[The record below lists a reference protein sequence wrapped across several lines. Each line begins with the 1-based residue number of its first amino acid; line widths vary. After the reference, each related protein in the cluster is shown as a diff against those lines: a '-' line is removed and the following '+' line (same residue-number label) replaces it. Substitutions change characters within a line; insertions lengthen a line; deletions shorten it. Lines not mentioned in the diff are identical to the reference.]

1 MLLRA
6 SVVHGD
12 LPLLVSRSAL
22 AALGMV
28 YDLDNHVAD
37 FSTVQVS
44 GHPLLTTPS
53 GHPALNVHPGNQ
65 GLPPHVHPKM
75 WDAKKSIRGD
85 IQIVAHQEAYMVG
98 TAGIG
103 IGDRLLGSNH
113 RVPQLFYEKKVTPE
127 VRNMLS
133 GDSLDLES
141 FVRWWQLTKITA
153 DFWIET
159 PEALIRVHVVPR
171 KSFFNPRDWETQQSV
186 LRDNLFRVLGS
197 VRSTYSISCRSLRD
211 LPVVSDMWEQCLGL
225 PKPCHQCLWVGRT
238 VFNRREFFAPCT
250 SSPGLPGNV
259 PATGMADDES
269 RTSLRST
276 TSGLGTTSQ
285 LDRGGAAQRHYG
297 SDSRDQDRLAPEG
310 PEFNAT
316 TGTKGRGDE
325 GGLARPRE
333 GDEGGLDA
341 EYQGLPCHAGQHA
354 DDDREAQGQHLRTSP
369 EELWPMGGRGGEGE
383 RGEHAPRPT
392 PLRDVV
398 PAAGQSGPP
407 RASDDPGQD
416 EQPREVRG
424 REFPGGK
431 HEVGHR
437 PVLGRSS
444 VHANR
449 EQEGL
454 RTRATSSSTSTK
466 FELKLL
472 EANQATC
479 GQGQGH
485 RSNGNRTRPQGA
497 RRDSSAG
504 NTPRH
509 PQAADGTGG
518 RGRRTVR
525 FSAPGIN
532 SSSEEDAPEAG
543 TPKNQDAIENP
554 LGDFPL
560 YHNQAT
566 EEDAVE
572 AVHPKNQDAIQNPP
586 GDFSLYHNQATEE
599 NAAEAVRPKN
609 QDAIQNSLGDF
620 LLYHN
625 QATEE
630 DATIAGHPED
640 QEPTG
645 DVIDELESDDEYMV
659 LLTDHVE
666 GIIKDRLLA
675 KDFSVE
681 ALTTILENVFGES
694 GEYLPKRG
702 AMPRRTTFG
711 EEDKGAR
718 RISLGYY
725 SHGGLRGICNKS
737 AEYASFSIYMKH
749 YILHYHPEARWTSM
763 AVSLNNEAKIHG
775 DYHNLRGTLNYLT
788 CAGGFSSG
796 GGLWREIG
804 KGEHVPEDQEIVERY
819 TDGGE
824 ILRGMVLPAKGVVAK
839 FPGEYRHAT
848 EPWEGGNR
856 WSITCFTTR
865 SFVESTKNEKRR
877 LRQCGYP
884 VPDLRHLTPDRKF
897 IQMQSD
903 VKQGPPCRR
912 VLPRYSTR
920 KSMWKAAVRAS
931 VFLTWSLASL
941 SSAQALMTT
950 SYEKGVTIL
959 EIGGFQQSLAVTETI
974 NADIAEPIS
983 WTELKDNNGKQ
994 RVLGII
1000 SDFIPNVVWINPPED
1015 SAVHNSDDHDQGIL
1029 DVCTAVDWCAPEQF
1043 ARKGSLVVEMTYLS
1057 EQDSGKIRAK
1067 LDEYGEVT
1075 EHLFEDTKFLKARPR
1090 EDHQA
1095 HVTEDEGGDEPRQPP
1110 KLGASGIT
1118 FDETVKPDVAA
1129 TLRRLHQNLG
1139 HPSVSDLVRHLRLA
1153 GGSSEILKAAK
1164 SLRCETCLR
1173 CRGPRSPK
1181 PSSEPRLLEFG
1192 DVVGVDMMFAYDIE
1206 KKKHKLLS
1214 IVDFASSYH
1223 LVIKVPNQTG
1233 ETLEKVFLK
1242 HWVQI
1247 FGAPKTITLDLE
1259 TGIQD
1264 AFSRLSDWY
1273 QIDLQ
1278 TSAGQ
1283 AHWQAGFCERHGKWW
1298 KEIFMRVVED
1308 ASVTCDDVETAIAAT
1323 SMAKNNLRRRCGWAP
1338 THIVFGRSPRDEDD
1352 IHDKEIDDGY
1362 LVPQTADDAQRRR
1375 ESIRSSAKAAFLRVR
1390 AEDKIRRGT
1399 LQRARVRPRDLPNG
1413 EMALFWRKDKNNKK
1427 GAWRGPGVVIGRQ
1440 HENYWIARGGRC
1452 FLCAPEHVRQAS
1464 PEELG
1469 GLFALRATHEDLQ
1482 RLIER
1487 DHDDEDIFEEGDVD
1501 QADIE
1506 MPIEIADENELQ
1518 AIIDDLS
1525 MDEGVEDESLEL
1537 PNGDLRPSER
1547 RRRRAAEGGQD
1558 GDPEPRPVRRRLR
1571 RKGPEEAL
1579 MMKRAMTKRG
1589 KEKQL
1594 EKELPWR
1601 LIPLDKHELF
1611 KAAEAKQWQEH
1622 LQLGALLPLSVQESE
1637 EVRKNEPDRIIGS
1650 RFAYRDKNYSK
1661 RRSSPDI
1668 EWKPKARLVV
1678 AGHCDPDIMT
1688 GALRTDSPTVSR
1700 TAVMRIL
1707 QITASRLGQDWTV
1720 AAGDVTAA
1728 FLNGDAMERRLF
1740 LQQPKHG
1747 LPGLH
1752 PSQLIAIQKGVF
1764 GLVDSP
1770 RKWWRR
1776 FRQDIQCREIKLEDQ
1791 KVAKFVNS
1799 PLDPCV
1805 FQLMELDSAG
1815 NVKEDTYPL
1824 CYAAVHV
1831 DDILLAGPRSLNR
1844 LVQEQ
1849 LSHCFPVEEWE
1860 TDSFDFIGSH
1870 IEVLVFRDEIRISQ
1884 GAYVSSRL
1892 FEVEVDTKEDGL
1904 AMASA
1909 EQLADNR
1916 SLIGALSWLAS
1927 QTRPDLACG
1936 VSMAQQLQ
1944 SNPTVE
1950 DVRFTNSL
1958 ARQALQHGDEAVVL
1972 KNLDLSKLLVTVYH
1986 DAGWGNA
1993 PPPGDDPYFRLYT
2006 SDEERGLINT
2016 GPWASKQRKAKR
2028 RNSKVASQLGL
2039 LVQFTEVMAA
2049 QGEVRPASVVEWK
2062 SHACDRVCRS
2072 TFGAETMGCIEGI
2085 ELGQYVKA
2093 LMSSLLT
2100 GQLHRKSGEEF
2111 PLVALTD
2118 CRSLYDHFHKD
2129 GLPRTP
2135 TDRRLAIDIACLRQA
2150 FKEELKG
2157 NEDDKAP
2164 LVWVP
2169 TGLQRAD
2176 LLTKPRKPGDWWRVT
2191 TSLTIPVREKM
2202 IFEQCKSEV
2211 VCELSGHRKHSRLA
2225 SMYSV

>member
-1 MLLRA
+1 MSQRPAWQMTRAELLSEARRLGLAPHPNWTAVELRSAITEVTAETKTA
-6 SVVHGD
+6 SLPKGLSSMRLQELKDEAMKVGLPVPEKATRGTLMRNIRDYHATPGNTLMTIGKHKGNTYEQVPRSYGLWADAEEKANGANMHPDLRRYVMWFRRQANPD
-12 LPLLVSRSAL
+12 LPEQVTTLDKMNNPEKYAVVSFPEGSMKSDTDLSWDEVRSMPTGNKKGYGQEQLPLRPQPSSSSSSSRPTKRPVAKDKGTARMGIEPDPKVLDEIRGLHGEVLCQEPVLDDPFDVVRQQYHVLIIRLKFVDHVTDWLLVFWMSGYSRVL
-22 AALGMV
+22 LCGLV
-28 YDLDNHVAD
+28 VVERRVTTEILDSVLVLEVFCSNCV
-37 FSTVQVS
+37 
-44 GHPLLTTPS
+44 
-53 GHPALNVHPGNQ
+53 
-65 GLPPHVHPKM
+65 
-75 WDAKKSIRGD
+75 
-85 IQIVAHQEAYMVG
+85 
-98 TAGIG
+98 
-103 IGDRLLGSNH
+103 LLGGLVVVE
-113 RVPQLFYEKKVTPE
+113 RKVTKGILDS
-127 VRNMLS
+127 VLVLGVYCFNRILLS
-133 GDSLDLES
+133 GLVVVERKVTKGVLD
-141 FVRWWQLTKITA
+141 
-153 DFWIET
+153 
-159 PEALIRVHVVPR
+159 
-171 KSFFNPRDWETQQSV
+171 SV
-186 LRDNLFRVLGS
+186 LVLWGSCFRRVLLGRG
-197 VRSTYSISCRSLRD
+197 VDPRCRESY
-211 LPVVSDMWEQCLGL
+211 G
-225 PKPCHQCLWVGRT
+225 
-238 VFNRREFFAPCT
+238 
-250 SSPGLPGNV
+250 SSP
-259 PATGMADDES
+259 
-269 RTSLRST
+269 
-276 TSGLGTTSQ
+276 
-285 LDRGGAAQRHYG
+285 
-297 SDSRDQDRLAPEG
+297 
-310 PEFNAT
+310 
-316 TGTKGRGDE
+316 
-325 GGLARPRE
+325 
-333 GDEGGLDA
+333 
-341 EYQGLPCHAGQHA
+341 
-354 DDDREAQGQHLRTSP
+354 
-369 EELWPMGGRGGEGE
+369 
-383 RGEHAPRPT
+383 
-392 PLRDVV
+392 
-398 PAAGQSGPP
+398 
-407 RASDDPGQD
+407 
-416 EQPREVRG
+416 
-424 REFPGGK
+424 
-431 HEVGHR
+431 
-437 PVLGRSS
+437 
-444 VHANR
+444 
-449 EQEGL
+449 
-454 RTRATSSSTSTK
+454 SSS
-466 FELKLL
+466 
-472 EANQATC
+472 
-479 GQGQGH
+479 
-485 RSNGNRTRPQGA
+485 
-497 RRDSSAG
+497 
-504 NTPRH
+504 
-509 PQAADGTGG
+509 
-518 RGRRTVR
+518 
-525 FSAPGIN
+525 
-532 SSSEEDAPEAG
+532 
-543 TPKNQDAIENP
+543 
-554 LGDFPL
+554 
-560 YHNQAT
+560 
-566 EEDAVE
+566 
-572 AVHPKNQDAIQNPP
+572 
-586 GDFSLYHNQATEE
+586 
-599 NAAEAVRPKN
+599 
-609 QDAIQNSLGDF
+609 
-620 LLYHN
+620 
-625 QATEE
+625 
-630 DATIAGHPED
+630 
-640 QEPTG
+640 
-645 DVIDELESDDEYMV
+645 
-659 LLTDHVE
+659 
-666 GIIKDRLLA
+666 
-675 KDFSVE
+675 
-681 ALTTILENVFGES
+681 LENVFGES

-941 SSAQALMTT
+941 SSAQAMMTT

-1015 SAVHNSDDHDQGIL
+1015 SAVHNSDDHDRGIH
-1029 DVCTAVDWCAPEQF
+1029 DVCTAVDWCAPEQL

-1095 HVTEDEGGDEPRQPP
+1095 HVTEDEGGGEPHQPP

-1233 ETLEKVFLK
+1233 ETLEKAFLK
-1242 HWVQI
+1242 HWIQI
-1247 FGAPKTITLDLE
+1247 LGAPKTITLDLE

-1308 ASVTCDDVETAIAAT
+1308 ASVTGDDVETAIAAT

-1469 GLFALRATHEDLQ
+1469 GLFALRATQEDLQ

-1506 MPIEIADENELQ
+1506 MPTEIADENELQ

-1537 PNGDLRPSER
+1537 PNGELRPSER

-1589 KEKQL
+1589 KEKQI

-1601 LIPLDKHELF
+1601 LIPLDKQELF

-1622 LQLGALLPLSVQESE
+1622 LQLGALMPLSVQESE

-1678 AGHCDPDIMT
+1678 AGHCDPEIMT

-1700 TAVMRIL
+1700 TAVMSIL

-1776 FRQDIQCREIKLEDQ
+1776 FRQDIQCREIKLENQ

-1870 IEVLVFRDEIRISQ
+1870 IEVFRDEIRISQ

-1916 SLIGALSWLAS
+1916 SLIGALSWL
-1927 QTRPDLACG
+1927 
-1936 VSMAQQLQ
+1936 
-1944 SNPTVE
+1944 

-2006 SDEERGLINT
+2006 SDEER
-2016 GPWASKQRKAKR
+2016 
-2028 RNSKVASQLGL
+2028 
-2039 LVQFTEVMAA
+2039 
-2049 QGEVRPASVVEWK
+2049 VEWK

-2169 TGLQRAD
+2169 TDLQRAD

-2211 VCELSGHRKHSRLA
+2211 VCELSGHRKSDVVCKHSRLA
-2225 SMYSV
+2225 SMYSI